1 VYVLQDFRNRAVR
14 NDYIPSTDL
23 KFESRMFLAIQTIAG
38 IHGIFTDEN
47 ELTTFYSV
55 KLIDNDGL
63 SNENKIHVL
72 CSHSILDSATNDP
85 QAPNTT

>member
-1 VYVLQDFRNRAVR
+1 
-14 NDYIPSTDL
+14 
-23 KFESRMFLAIQTIAG
+23 MFLAIQTIAE

-63 SNENKIHVL
+63 SNENKNHVL
-72 CSHSILDSATNDP
+72 CSHSTLDSPTPPYLHGNITNTRQP
-85 QAPNTT
+85 P